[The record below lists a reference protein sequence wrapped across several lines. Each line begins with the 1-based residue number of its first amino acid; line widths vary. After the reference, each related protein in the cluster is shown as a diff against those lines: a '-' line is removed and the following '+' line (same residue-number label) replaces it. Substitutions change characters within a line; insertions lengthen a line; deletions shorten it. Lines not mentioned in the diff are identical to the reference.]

1 MKIYLHTF
9 ITLLLLASCSEQEKN
24 LTEENSSSVL
34 KGEVVTSLAQYGIN
48 MYTGGI
54 VKHGNSLAIMNYD
67 KTSPVSIVNLSDNT
81 SESWGTA
88 GENHLLT
95 NLTTDAQGNFTTTD
109 IQTESIHEVNPTTLS
124 RGSETISPTTSP
136 ESNETPVA
144 HVVEGKTLMAAKGH
158 NFIIS
163 TGLYTKGRYRLL
175 NTDTNKENYFLNYQE
190 HPDYPNLPEFIKSI
204 LYASAN
210 IQLRPDEKMFACTDM
225 YSGLID
231 ICRINQDKI
240 ELVCRHNFYSPKVY
254 IENGDVAYA
263 KEYGD
268 GFISLATSNQQIY
281 VLHQGP
287 AYENKITKNTLLI
300 FDWQG
305 NLLQNIQMAETLKS
319 ITFDM
324 TDNTLYGITEKADL
338 VKLIK
343 EKE

>member
-1 MKIYLHTF
+1 MKTHLYTF
-9 ITLLLLASCSEQEKN
+9 IILLLLASCSDQEKN
-24 LTEENSSSVL
+24 LTETNSSSVL

-54 VKHGNSLAIMNYD
+54 VKHGNSLAIMSYD

-81 SESWGTA
+81 SKSWETTGES
-88 GENHLLT
+88 HLLT
-95 NLTTDAQGNFTTTD
+95 NLTTDAQGNFTATD
-109 IQTESIHEVNPTTLS
+109 ILTESVHEVNPTTLS
-124 RGSETISPTTSP
+124 RSSKMISPATVP
-136 ESNETPVA
+136 ASNDTPIA
-144 HVVEGKTLMAAKGH
+144 LAVEGKTLMAAKGH

-175 NTDTNKENYFLNYQE
+175 NTETNEENYFLSYQE
-190 HPDYPNLPEFIKSI
+190 HPDYPNLPELIKSI

-231 ICRINQDKI
+231 ICSIDHDKI

-254 IENGDVAYA
+254 IEDGDVSYA

-268 GFISLATSNQQIY
+268 GFVSLATSNQQIY

-287 AYENKITKNTLLI
+287 AYQNKIAKNTLLI

-305 NLLQNIQMAETLKS
+305 NLLKNIQIKEALKS
-319 ITFDM
+319 ITFDV
-324 TDNTLYGITEKADL
+324 TDNILYGISEKAEL
-338 VKLIK
+338 VKLI
-343 EKE
+343 EE